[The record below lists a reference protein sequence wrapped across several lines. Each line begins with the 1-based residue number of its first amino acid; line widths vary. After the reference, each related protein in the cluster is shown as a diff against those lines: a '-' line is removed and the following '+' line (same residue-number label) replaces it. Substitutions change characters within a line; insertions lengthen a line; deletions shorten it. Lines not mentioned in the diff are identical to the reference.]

1 MLAESQSPVKPH
13 PHYIRPVSRLKNWS
27 TIALVVCSNSFG
39 NMCLAIGT
47 KQLPPFDA
55 GAMSPYFAAAGS
67 NVWMWAGI
75 VLLSIWMYAQL
86 AMFSWSDL
94 SYVVPVTASGYV
106 LTAILG
112 EFVLDESVSA
122 IRWFGILL
130 ISFGVVAVS
139 ATAPRTDRG
148 RRQEGKEDGRR

>member
-1 MLAESQSPVKPH
+1 
-13 PHYIRPVSRLKNWS
+13 
-27 TIALVVCSNSFG
+27 
-39 NMCLAIGT
+39 MCLAIGT

-55 GAMSPYFAAAGS
+55 AAMSPYFAAAGS
-67 NVWMWAGI
+67 NGWMWAGI

-106 LTAILG
+106 LTSLLG

-122 IRWFGILL
+122 IRWLGILL
-130 ISFGVVAVS
+130 ISFGVIAVS

-148 RRQEGKEDGRR
+148 QQQDHREDARP